1 MLEERLRRLYDKVGG
16 IDVYY
21 FAWSIPYYICGT
33 KGFIDGIYLCDC
45 YNNALICPEDDEDF
59 DIEVGDEI
67 EGQEDITFKNQVE
80 ICKYFKELCIKIG
93 FVWKGKYR
101 G

>member
-45 YNNALICPEDDEDF
+45 DNRISVQLRADIICLF
-59 DIEVGDEI
+59 SG
-67 EGQEDITFKNQVE
+67 
-80 ICKYFKELCIKIG
+80 
-93 FVWKGKYR
+93 
-101 G
+101 